1 MLVATAI
8 AIFIIPVLFVL
19 VERLASRR
27 AEATGLVGEPV
38 ASEGGAL

>member
-1 MLVATAI
+1 MLRQLAI
-8 AIFIIPVLFVL
+8 HNIVL